1 MHSIASFVSLH
12 GELLNL
18 VNADVVVRETGV
30 ELVVG
35 LVPGEGSA
43 ADVLLIG
50 FLGLTLGLGIV
61 ELVGLEGGLFDSED
75 VLLGGEVE
83 NLDSI
88 FASNDD
94 PVEFLGED
102 DTVHGGIVLVT
113 GEVLAFNQVPDHDL
127 TVMRSGS
134 EVGEVVD
141 HVDGVDLGLVSDE
154 GVHELHVGVVPNLDG
169 LIPRGGD
176 AQSGL
181 VGVVEPNAGDGVGVA
196 VLVNGVL
203 ALGLDVPDLD
213 LVVAT
218 SGKDL
223 SVISGQGDGE
233 DVLGVS
239 NELVDGLAGGD
250 VPEADGAV
258 PRGREAEATISSE
271 ADLVNEVRVSGEHLL
286 GSSPLN
292 IILISVS
299 FVKLPLDKGLVA
311 RAGEEEFNFLS
322 INLLLT
328 NSEGGNPATVA

>member
-1 MHSIASFVSLH
+1 MKGDLAPFDFWTATLEFRCGTYVAGSCSSSIVPCPVSRTLH
-12 GELLNL
+12 CFLTRSVG
-18 VNADVVVRETGV
+18 REV
-30 ELVVG
+30 LVVAI
-35 LVPGEGSA
+35 L
-43 ADVLLIG
+43 
-50 FLGLTLGLGIV
+50 
-61 ELVGLEGGLFDSED
+61 
-75 VLLGGEVE
+75 
-83 NLDSI
+83 
-88 FASNDD
+88 
-94 PVEFLGED
+94 
-102 DTVHGGIVLVT
+102 
-113 GEVLAFNQVPDHDL
+113 
-127 TVMRSGS
+127 
-134 EVGEVVD
+134 
-141 HVDGVDLGLVSDE
+141 
-154 GVHELHVGVVPNLDG
+154 
-169 LIPRGGD
+169 
-176 AQSGL
+176 
-181 VGVVEPNAGDGVGVA
+181 
-196 VLVNGVL
+196 LVNGVL